1 VQKNSDEAAA
11 QDESGEAPAALA
23 NNGEMFESVVF
34 KGRMLKRTYSTNSQL
49 HSR

>member
-1 VQKNSDEAAA
+1 LWQTEKSFMTPTA
-11 QDESGEAPAALA
+11 GE
-23 NNGEMFESVVF
+23 NGEIGENGQMFESVVF